1 MSSGLLSNSGF
12 LRRIIK
18 VFTVVVVVV
27 VVPAKDIADST
38 KALSKVNFLGDRE
51 IKLGSIEK

>member
-18 VFTVVVVVV
+18 VFTVVVVV

>member
-51 IKLGSIEK
+51 IRLGSIEK